1 MILRKEFNY
10 INLRGYN
17 FWSISNFLKYFIS
30 LGQMITLNK
39 PLLTLRIFL
48 IQIFL
53 NTILIISGTTLLLF
67 LMLLL
72 ELLKPYNISLLR
84 SRMNS
89 LKMDWIKLDFPS
101 TQSWISF
108 TIKALPNSPSHQI
121 LFTLLEERYYYP
133 QIMYVETEAQR
144 RWPTYLRLYS

>member
-84 SRMNS
+84 STMNS

-144 RWPTYLRLYS
+144 R

>member
-144 RWPTYLRLYS
+144 RWLTYLRLYS

>member
-10 INLRGYN
+10 IHLRGYN

-144 RWPTYLRLYS
+144 R

>member
-144 RWPTYLRLYS
+144 R